1 MSCKNNRI
9 MKMQVTSKT
18 INVQAKAEY
27 NHDVHYRFQ
36 SVSMQYAKYR
46 SKPKR
51 ITQNPNRLV
60 AKTQT
65 SNTVLSCIFGTL
77 QNVASNSQRRTFPP
91 ETLQDPQRRTI
102 PPETL
107 HFRRKA
113 IPPKKLQRKTIPP
126 GTPQGRLF

>member
-1 MSCKNNRI
+1 

-51 ITQNPNRLV
+51 ITQNPNMLV
-60 AKTQT
+60 AKMQT
-65 SNTVLSCIFGTL
+65 SNVHGF
-77 QNVASNSQRRTFPP
+77 V
-91 ETLQDPQRRTI
+91 
-102 PPETL
+102 L
-107 HFRRKA
+107 HFWYATKRFKQ
-113 IPPKKLQRKTIPP
+113 PT
-126 GTPQGRLF
+126 T